1 MNQDYKVV
9 GREIKR
15 IIADDIVTGKA
26 VFTDDL
32 RVTGMVYG
40 KVLRSPYPHARI
52 TRIDADRAK
61 ACDGVHAV
69 VTYKDIP
76 DNIYI
81 TNQMTPAPHYRPL
94 NETVR
99 FVGDP
104 VALVVADTEDIALD
118 AMELIEVEYEELPP
132 VFTIDE
138 ALAPDAPQLYDV
150 FPGNI
155 APPIFP
161 GLDDLDFKVGDP
173 EAGFARADI
182 IVEMDGE
189 IKSGQ
194 NAMPAEAPVCIAQ
207 WNDDMLTIYGSI
219 AAPSNCQTYVAASL
233 DIPYER
239 VRIVAPCVGGSFGS
253 KLFVGNVV
261 PPVLTAIMAKASGR
275 TVMFSYT
282 KEEHFACHQTR
293 MCTKSHV
300 RLGVNREGLATAIEM
315 TQYADAGVCASTQE
329 NMLSVG
335 TASLPLLCKTDNK
348 RYKGTVVV
356 TNKVPS
362 GSFRGYGYM
371 ESSALVNRAIMRA
384 CIGLGLDPVVYYEKN
399 VLRHGERYY
408 NALNQKE
415 PWQYNA
421 SPDWKD
427 TIHAAAE
434 GFRWKDRFKGWGI
447 PSRADKS
454 RRYGVG
460 MGLSGHSDIGGM
472 ASNTNVTMT
481 SAGGVMIQTVMTEF
495 GSGVRDVYRKIVAE
509 ELCIPV
515 DRVRV
520 SISDTSTAPLDFGSI
535 ASRSTYSGGISAQRA
550 ARDLKKNLFQLAEE
564 RLGIPASD
572 WDFKDGMLKRLSNP
586 EEVHDL
592 HEILIYPDS
601 LSGTGHW
608 PGIDNATIMHVQFV
622 EVAVDTETGLIEI
635 TDHFGGSDAGTIMN
649 PRAAYNQMTSF
660 FAGLDVAI
668 REETVWDKWDNKVLN
683 PNLIEYKAR
692 TFNEAPPHDHVCLES
707 TKGRESDF
715 PFGAMGI
722 GEPIISP
729 SGPAITMAVYN
740 ACGIELEE
748 YPYLPAKVL
757 AALKEKEDRA

>member
-1 MNQDYKVV
+1 
-9 GREIKR
+9 
-15 IIADDIVTGKA
+15 
-26 VFTDDL
+26 
-32 RVTGMVYG
+32 
-40 KVLRSPYPHARI
+40 
-52 TRIDADRAK
+52 
-61 ACDGVHAV
+61 
-69 VTYKDIP
+69 
-76 DNIYI
+76 
-81 TNQMTPAPHYRPL
+81 
-94 NETVR
+94 
-99 FVGDP
+99 
-104 VALVVADTEDIALD
+104 
-118 AMELIEVEYEELPP
+118 
-132 VFTIDE
+132 
-138 ALAPDAPQLYDV
+138 
-150 FPGNI
+150 
-155 APPIFP
+155 
-161 GLDDLDFKVGDP
+161 
-173 EAGFARADI
+173 
-182 IVEMDGE
+182 
-189 IKSGQ
+189 
-194 NAMPAEAPVCIAQ
+194 
-207 WNDDMLTIYGSI
+207 
-219 AAPSNCQTYVAASL
+219 
-233 DIPYER
+233 
-239 VRIVAPCVGGSFGS
+239 
-253 KLFVGNVV
+253 
-261 PPVLTAIMAKASGR
+261 MA
-275 TVMFSYT
+275 F
-282 KEEHFACHQTR
+282 
-293 MCTKSHV
+293 
-300 RLGVNREGLATAIEM
+300 L
-315 TQYADAGVCASTQE
+315 
-329 NMLSVG
+329 
-335 TASLPLLCKTDNK
+335 
-348 RYKGTVVV
+348 
-356 TNKVPS
+356 
-362 GSFRGYGYM
+362 
-371 ESSALVNRAIMRA
+371 
-384 CIGLGLDPVVYYEKN
+384 
-399 VLRHGERYY
+399 
-408 NALNQKE
+408 
-415 PWQYNA
+415 
-421 SPDWKD
+421 
-427 TIHAAAE
+427 
-434 GFRWKDRFKGWGI
+434 
-447 PSRADKS
+447 
-454 RRYGVG
+454 
-460 MGLSGHSDIGGM
+460 
-472 ASNTNVTMT
+472 
-481 SAGGVMIQTVMTEF
+481 
-495 GSGVRDVYRKIVAE
+495 AE

-520 SISDTSTAPLDFGSI
+520 SISDTSAAPLDFGSI